1 MPQGSILGPLL
12 FNLFLNDL
20 LILFT
25 ANSNR
30 SIYADEN
37 ILYASSQK
45 LEEIK
50 HILHCDLKKLKLFY
64 ENYLVLNQSKC
75 YFMCLERNTEN
86 KTFVFASKIMKNS
99 EEQKTLGI
107 IIDNR
112 LNSKSRAKNI
122 FKKSLA
128 KRIGP

>member
-64 ENYLVLNQSKC
+64 ENYLVLIKVNVTLCALKET
-75 YFMCLERNTEN
+75 L
-86 KTFVFASKIMKNS
+86 KTKHLFL
-99 EEQKTLGI
+99 Q
-107 IIDNR
+107 
-112 LNSKSRAKNI
+112 AK
-122 FKKSLA
+122 
-128 KRIGP
+128 